1 MLKNTKK
8 RSRRPGKNISR
19 VEIVN
24 ISQGGIWL
32 YVRSKEY
39 FLPYEN
45 FPWFKEAKL
54 SEIYN
59 VKLLHGHHLRWSQ
72 LDVDLELESL
82 DHPERFPL
90 KYTA

>member
-1 MLKNTKK
+1 L
-8 RSRRPGKNISR
+8 RRVRGVEILNISR
-19 VEIVN
+19 A
-24 ISQGGIWL
+24 GIWL

-45 FPWFKEAKL
+45 FPWFKEATV

-59 VKLLHGHHLRWSQ
+59 VKLLHRHHLRWPN
-72 LDVDLELESL
+72 LDIDLELESL
-82 DHPERFPL
+82 DHPERYPL